1 LTTGYNVNVQQQY
14 QQVSGY
20 GAQQTTTNILPNN
33 NVKALETAQTSY
45 YQANYGYKPY
55 GVAQQN
61 NINPS
66 QNVPKAPLT

>member
-1 LTTGYNVNVQQQY
+1 VTTKEQY
-14 QQVSGY
+14 QQVSSYG
-20 GAQQTTTNILPNN
+20 GAQQTTMNTLLNN
-33 NVKALETAQTSY
+33 NVKALETAQNSY

-61 NINPS
+61 NFNPS